1 MRPPEPAAADGR
13 IAPAVA
19 PTGLAEQRE
28 LSWLPLRSPF
38 SGAVLRAVSSKLSAH
53 SCVDKII
60 TINNK
65 YYNYTAPYPNCP
77 SVFVSQ

>member
-1 MRPPEPAAADGR
+1 MRPPEPAAADGS

-28 LSWLPLRSPF
+28 LSWLPLRSLF

-53 SCVDKII
+53 SYVDKSFKA
-60 TINNK
+60 TLPLTRDNPREMS
-65 YYNYTAPYPNCP
+65 A
-77 SVFVSQ
+77 SR

>member
-28 LSWLPLRSPF
+28 LSWLPLRLLF

-53 SCVDKII
+53 SCVDKSHKLYCPLPKI
-60 TINNK
+60 
-65 YYNYTAPYPNCP
+65 YPREY
-77 SVFVSQ
+77 VSL